1 MNKIVVTGG
10 AGFIGSHIVDFVI
23 DTYPNSKVFVLDKMT
38 YAADYRFVSQH
49 TENPNF
55 RLIVG
60 DICDYKSCLSALK
73 DADLLIHAAAESHV
87 DNSFSNSMEF
97 TKTNTMGTHCLMEAA
112 LVQSVKKI
120 IHISTDEIYGEVL
133 SGSID
138 ESGAYAPTNPYSAS
152 KAAAEMV
159 VRAYSKSFKLPVIV
173 VRANNMY
180 GTRQFPEKLI
190 PRSILTLSKG
200 GKIPLHGSGLNQ
212 RTFLSVHDFCDAIDI
227 LVRKGR
233 FGEIYN
239 VGTEE
244 EYRNID
250 VVKALCELFGLDSV
264 QHVNYVADRPFND
277 ARYSVNYNKI
287 LELGWSKRRVLVD
300 EFPGIISW
308 YLQNKKHYDDSKLA
322 I

>member
-1 MNKIVVTGG
+1 MNKIVITGG
-10 AGFIGSHIVDFVI
+10 AGFIGSHIVDFVVN
-23 DTYPNSKVFVLDKMT
+23 TYPASKVFVLDKMT

-60 DICDYKSCLSALK
+60 DICDYKTCLSTLK
-73 DADLLIHAAAESHV
+73 DTDLLIHAAAESHV
-87 DNSFSNSMEF
+87 DNSFSNSIEF
-97 TKTNTMGTHCLMEAA
+97 TKTNTMGTHCLMEAS
-112 LVQSVKKI
+112 LVQDVKKI

-133 SGSID
+133 GGSVD

-159 VRAYSKSFKLPVIV
+159 VRAYFKSFKLPVVI

-190 PRSILTLSKG
+190 PKSILTLNRR

-212 RTFLSVHDFCDAIDI
+212 RTFLSVYDFCSAIDI
-227 LVRKGR
+227 LVKKGR
-233 FGEIYN
+233 LGEIYN

-250 VVKALCELFGLDSV
+250 IAEALCKVFGLNGAE
-264 QHVNYVADRPFND
+264 HITYVADRPFND
-277 ARYSVNYNKI
+277 ARYSVNYRKI
-287 LELGWSKRRVLVD
+287 ADLGWSKSRILMEEMPTIVD
-300 EFPGIISW
+300 W
-308 YLQNKKHYDDSKLA
+308 YRQRMINYSNLD
-322 I
+322 